1 MMRRLHSTL
10 ARSSIQHRVSIPAT
24 QQPPTIYR
32 PPQYHKST
40 ESITAK
46 LRCPWVNTLKS
57 SALLL
62 LTEAMKQEGTSRYT
76 IKSITKQ
83 SVDTNGRCTTTCVYS
98 STVKIS
104 FSITS
109 GLNGC
114 SWKQQGCHCK
124 ASRGSA
130 PLNCEASGLLKKKD
144 DKTFENLVVRCQKPA
159 IKLAPEAAKVV
170 TVEEK
175 FDVTTAT
182 APVTTVTT
190 STLATETSDIDAS
203 GQYEGSGQHADV
215 TNDDV
220 IIHPVPIINDVIG
233 KLQDDDLILIN

>member
-1 MMRRLHSTL
+1 MIRRLQSTL
-10 ARSSIQHRVSIPAT
+10 ARATPSPVKHRVSIPAT

-32 PPQYHKST
+32 PPQYQKTS
-40 ESITAK
+40 SDSIITAK
-46 LRCPWVNTLKS
+46 LRCPWMKTLKS

-83 SVDTNGRCTTTCVYS
+83 SVDTSGRCTTTCVYS

-104 FSITS
+104 FSLTS

-114 SWKQQGCHCK
+114 SWKHQGCHCK
-124 ASRGSA
+124 ASRGSV
-130 PLNCEASGLLKKKD
+130 PLNCEASGVLKKKD

-159 IKLAPEAAKVV
+159 IKLAPEAAEVV

-175 FDVTTAT
+175 FDVTTVTT
-182 APVTTVTT
+182 AITRVATVTT
-190 STLATETSDIDAS
+190 STLATEDGS
-203 GQYEGSGQHADV
+203 GQYEGSGQY
-215 TNDDV
+215 DDV